1 MNGIPLRRRY
11 FFGLVRFSALIMAAC
26 LLVLFAFNAVE
37 YFEHRDQGREEA
49 FESLTLTLAL
59 LALTPWIVWLAWS
72 TSRRLLWPLRD
83 IVDSAQRIR
92 GGDLAHRVP
101 VGGTPD
107 ELAQLAQTINQAFD
121 AYQSTLDRL
130 DRFSADVSHQLR
142 TPLTALRG
150 AGQVCLGKARGE
162 EEYRETIGEM
172 LEEVE
177 RLARVVDQLLLL
189 ARVGRAEPLS
199 GAEPLDLSALTRE
212 AVEPFL
218 PILEDRGA
226 DWTLELPTEP
236 GPPVLGNPWWLR
248 EAMGNL
254 INNAL
259 RYAPDPLRLRIRA
272 DTRGGELVWSI
283 EDSGP
288 GIPAA
293 LRDKVFDRFQ
303 RGPAGQAA
311 DGGLGLGLAIVQDVA
326 RAHGGRVVIGD
337 SPLGGALVELWLPL
351 APTP

>member
-1 MNGIPLRRRY
+1 VNGIPLRRRY

-37 YFEHRDQGREEA
+37 YYEHRDQGREEA
-49 FESLTLTLAL
+49 FESVALTLAL

-83 IVDSAQRIR
+83 IVESAQRIR
-92 GGDLAHRVP
+92 GGDLRHRVP
-101 VGGTPD
+101 VGGASD

-121 AYQSTLDRL
+121 AYQSTLERL

-150 AGQVCLGKARGE
+150 AGQVCLGKPRDEA
-162 EEYRETIGEM
+162 EYRETIGEI
-172 LEEVE
+172 LEEVD
-177 RLARVVDQLLLL
+177 RLSRVVDQLLLL

-199 GAEPLDLSALTRE
+199 GAEAIDVSALTRE
-212 AVEPFL
+212 AIEPFL
-218 PILEDRGA
+218 PMLEDRGA
-226 DWTLELPTEP
+226 DWTLDLPAEP
-236 GPPVLGNPWWLR
+236 APRILGNPWWLR
-248 EAMGNL
+248 EAMGNV

-259 RYAPDPLRLRIRA
+259 RYAPDPLRLRVH
-272 DTRGGELVWSI
+272 TRVCGGELVWSV

-293 LRDKVFDRFQ
+293 LRGQVLESFQ
-303 RGPAGQAA
+303 RGPAGHVA
-311 DGGLGLGLAIVQDVA
+311 DGGLGLGLAIVRDVA

-337 SPLGGALVELWLPL
+337 SPLGGASVELWLPL
-351 APTP
+351 A